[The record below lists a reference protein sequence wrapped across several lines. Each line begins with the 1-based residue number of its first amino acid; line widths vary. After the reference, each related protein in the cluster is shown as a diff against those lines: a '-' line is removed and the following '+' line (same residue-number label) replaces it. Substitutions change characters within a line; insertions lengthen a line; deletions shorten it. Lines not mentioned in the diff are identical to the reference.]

1 MLRTTATDPDL
12 RLPAAALPFL
22 VVGAVAVVAGGVV
35 AAVTRPTGF
44 EQGSWVAAYLVLVG
58 GVALIGLGVGQTLF
72 APRAPTRITTSRQ
85 LGGWVLSSALVV
97 TGTLA
102 STPVVTAVGGLVL
115 LAVLVTFIT
124 SVRGSTASGVSLWL
138 YRAVLVVL
146 LVSIPVGL
154 AMAWQRHG

>member
-1 MLRTTATDPDL
+1 VLRTTATDPDL

-58 GVALIGLGVGQTLF
+58 GVGLMALGTGQALL
-72 APRAPTRITTSRQ
+72 APSAPERSVAGGQ
-85 LGGWVLSSALVV
+85 LAGWLVSAALVV
-97 TGTLA
+97 MGTLA
-102 STPVVTAVGGLVL
+102 STPVVTAAGGLSL
-115 LAVLVTFIT
+115 MAVLGSFVA
-124 SVRGSTASGVSLWL
+124 SVRGSSARGALIWC

-154 AMAWQRHG
+154 VLAWQRHG